1 MRRTYKVRRGRRTLE
16 REYSYIP
23 LRYVLAIAVTVLEIS
38 LIIGAVLLICLRVPC
53 FFLLAMLFV
62 KKLSAPEWIYAIAI
76 PFGII
81 FGFVAM
87 VKFVISAMRGLEAL
101 EKQHED
107 KKKQ

>member
-1 MRRTYKVRRGRRTLE
+1 MKYRKIVGLTYV
-16 REYSYIP
+16 IN
-23 LRYVLAIAVTVLEIS
+23 IAVQS
-38 LIIGAVLLICLRVPC
+38 IITLVTPAAI

-101 EKQHED
+101 EKQHKEKD
-107 KKKQ
+107 KNNK